1 MHALSMLFSI
11 LMIFQRPNNII
22 KKKMMTLIIHGK
34 NLRSFYYRLL
44 RIWRIIRRILISILL
59 IHANMIINLSGTLH
73 IIWMFCK
80 INYILK
86 QRTLIK
92 TTLNNYAPVL
102 KEKFIKKVNVMLTFS
117 QYIINM

>member
-1 MHALSMLFSI
+1 MLFSI